1 MKKLILLISIVMV
14 SLCGSCAE
22 KGSKVNNSPVKHF
35 DLKRYLGKWYEI
47 ARYPNSFEKGL
58 EGITAVYTMR
68 DDGKVKVANSGYR
81 DADPK
86 RLKTA
91 IGKAKTTERQGVLK
105 VSFFLNFYSDYIVME
120 LDQENYSYS
129 VVGSSTDKYL
139 WILSRTPTLPQETIN
154 MIFQKLADRGYD
166 TTKLIYPKLVK
177 GE

>member
-1 MKKLILLISIVMV
+1 MV

-22 KGSKVNNSPVKHF
+22 KGTQVNNTPVKQL

-68 DDGKVKVANSGYR
+68 DDGKIKVANSGYR
-81 DADPK
+81 DGDPK

-91 IGKAKTTERQGVLK
+91 IGKAKTTDQQGVLK
-105 VSFFLNFYSDYIVME
+105 VSFFLNFYADYIVME
-120 LDQENYSYS
+120 LDQENYSYA
-129 VVGSSTDKYL
+129 VIGSNTDKYL
-139 WILSRTPTLPQETIN
+139 WILSRTPTLPKATLD
-154 MIFQKLADRGYD
+154 MIFHQLTERGYD
-166 TTKLIYPKLVK
+166 PAKLIYPKLVK